1 MGGIGMAEATRKDYG
16 ALVGWTST
24 NTGGRVALHLQS
36 VTKPPPHTSD
46 DVQTQIYLL
55 DRNQAMQLANFLFE
69 VGETS
74 TPERRDRSWIKR
86 MFG

>member
-1 MGGIGMAEATRKDYG
+1 MAKSRPEDYG

-24 NTGGRVALHLQS
+24 RTGESVALHLQS
-36 VTKPPPHTSD
+36 VTKPPPHTKD
-46 DVQTQIYLL
+46 DIQTQIYLM

-69 VGETS
+69 MGGTS
-74 TPERRDRSWIKR
+74 TPDRSDRGWLKR